1 MEKLFD
7 EYEIDAEIKKEF
19 FSTFEAKD
27 YPLIQII
34 SDDNY
39 EEIFK
44 DIPEQGS
51 IIYNKTFSDELIKL
65 VPGAWEKIV

>member
-1 MEKLFD
+1 MFD
-7 EYEIDAEIKKEF
+7 GCESLTNINMVRFNMSKV
-19 FSTFEAKD
+19 
-27 YPLIQII
+27 
-34 SDDNY
+34 DNY

-51 IIYNKTFSDELIKL
+51 ITINKTFSDELIKL